1 MVRPKKYLG
10 QHFLTDKNIAKKITQ
25 CLSPE
30 YSSICEVGPG
40 TGVLT
45 EFLLANPLLSSLT
58 LIEIDDESVA
68 YLHEHF
74 HDERLNII
82 EADFLKMNLQEM
94 LKPSFAL
101 IGNFPYNISS
111 QIFFKV
117 LEFRNEIPEVVGMVQ
132 KEVAERIAAGSG
144 NKTYGILSVLLQAW
158 YNIEY
163 CFTVNETVF
172 FPPPKVKSAVIK
184 LRRNSTKSLD
194 CDEAL
199 FKKVVK
205 AGFGQRR
212 KTLRNALKPLT
223 GVLQSDHVL
232 LDKRAEQLDVSD
244 FVTLTRFVENILQ
257 KNF

>member
-1 MVRPKKYLG
+1 MVRPKKHLG
-10 QHFLTDKNIAKKITQ
+10 QHFLTDKNIARKITQ
-25 CLSPE
+25 CLGTE
-30 YSSICEVGPG
+30 YSSVCELGPG

-45 EFLLANPLLSSLT
+45 EILLENNLISSLT
-58 LIEIDDESVA
+58 LVEIDTESVE

-74 HDERLNII
+74 HDERLHIV
-82 EADFLKMNLQEM
+82 EANFLKTDLREIMES
-94 LKPSFAL
+94 PFAL

-117 LEFRNEIPEVVGMVQ
+117 IDYRTMIPEVVGMIQ
-132 KEVAERIAAGSG
+132 KEVAERIVAKSG

-158 YNIEY
+158 FDIEY

-184 LRRNSTKSLD
+184 LRRNATEKLG
-194 CDEAL
+194 CDEAM
-199 FKKVVK
+199 FFKVVK

-232 LDKRAEQLDVSD
+232 LDKRAEQLTVSD
-244 FVTLTRFVENILQ
+244 FVMLTNFVETVLQ
-257 KNF
+257 

>member
-1 MVRPKKYLG
+1 MVRPKKHLG

-30 YSSICEVGPG
+30 HHLICELGPG

-45 EFLLANPLLSSLT
+45 EHLLENPSLSSLT
-58 LIEIDDESVA
+58 LVEIDTESVA
-68 YLHEHF
+68 YLQEHF
-74 HDERLNII
+74 HDERLQIL
-82 EADFLKMNLQEM
+82 EADFLKTNLPE
-94 LKPSFAL
+94 LIKTPFAL

-117 LEFRNEIPEVVGMVQ
+117 IENRNLIPEVVGMIQ
-132 KEVAERIAAGSG
+132 KEVAERIVASSG

-158 YNIEY
+158 FDIEY
-163 CFTVNETVF
+163 CFTANETVF

-184 LRRNSTKSLD
+184 LVRNTTNNLD
-194 CDEAL
+194 CDEKL
-199 FKKVVK
+199 FMKVVK

-223 GVLQSDHVL
+223 GAIQDNHEL
-232 LDKRAEQLDVSD
+232 LNKRAEQLTVSD
-244 FVTLTRFVENILQ
+244 FVTLTQFVHKVME
-257 KNF
+257 KSS

>member
-1 MVRPKKYLG
+1 MVRPKKHLG

-30 YSSICEVGPG
+30 YVTVCELGPG

-45 EFLLANPLLSSLT
+45 EHLLANPAISNLT
-58 LIEIDDESVA
+58 LIEVDTESVV
-68 YLHEHF
+68 YLQEHF
-74 HDERLNII
+74 HDERLRIQD
-82 EADFLKMNLQEM
+82 ADFLKTDLQ
-94 LKPSFAL
+94 KIIHPPFAL

-117 LEFRNEIPEVVGMVQ
+117 IENRNLIPEVVGMIQ
-132 KEVAERIAAGSG
+132 KEVAERIVANSG

-158 YNIEY
+158 FDIEY

-184 LRRNSTKSLD
+184 LRRNTTKDLD
-194 CDEAL
+194 CDEKM
-199 FKKVVK
+199 FMKVVK

-223 GVLQSDHVL
+223 GNMQQDHDL
-232 LDKRAEQLDVSD
+232 LNKRAEQLAVSD
-244 FVTLTRFVENILQ
+244 FVKLTQFVEKILEQ
-257 KNF
+257 NS